1 MNLSEIFAV
10 STALIY
16 VYFATKQNRICFLFG
31 FISSAIYIYITFQSK
46 LYFDS
51 GINLFYVGMSVVG
64 WINWGKEGKKDITT
78 HLKSKKLKLTLVIG
92 IALSFV
98 LGFFA
103 NNFTDANLPYFD
115 AFTTVFSVIGTIWLV
130 EKYIENWAV
139 WIVVDA
145 VAAGMYFYKEL
156 YLTSALFLLYTF
168 IAIKGWLAWNKEIS
182 R

>member
-1 MNLSEIFAV
+1 MILSEIIAV
-10 STALIY
+10 TTALIY

-51 GINLFYVGMSVVG
+51 AISSFYVVMSVVG
-64 WINWGKEGKKDITT
+64 WINWGKESIQNTTT
-78 HLKSKKLKLTLVIG
+78 HIKAKKLKLTIIIG
-92 IALSFV
+92 IALSLS
-98 LGFFA
+98 LGTIAIF
-103 NNFTDANLPYFD
+103 FTDANLPYFD
-115 AFTTVFSVIGTIWLV
+115 SFTTVFSVIGTIWLV
-130 EKYIENWAV
+130 KKFIENWAV
-139 WIVVDA
+139 WIVVDV

-168 IAIKGWLAWNKEIS
+168 IAIKGWIEWNKEFK